1 MASRGL
7 RLWSSLAGLAFVV
20 LAIVGAILLFDG
32 PSDSSPAKM
41 TSYYDSSSNRTHIHI
56 GWVLAGLGLF
66 ALIWFVAA
74 LRERVRASEQ
84 ATPEEGTFLSTVV
97 LVGGTV
103 YIAVTM
109 AAIAVADG
117 MRAMSDDTYQHRV
130 YSGVIHAAGDASY
143 LLVVTAGAA
152 MASLIFAT
160 SVATRSCQAGSV
172 GSVSSPAWQ
181 RSSRSCSSRCSSGCS
196 GSPSHRS
203 RSSSRADRRAPP
215 GASRPRRCPRA
226 SPGCRGRGRERLDP
240 APSIEALRTAD
251 TGWT

>member
-1 MASRGL
+1 MATRGL
-7 RLWSSLAGLAFVV
+7 RLWSSLAGLVFVV

-56 GWVLAGLGLF
+56 GWVLTGLGLF
-66 ALIWFVAA
+66 MLIWFVAA

-97 LVGGTV
+97 LIGGTV

-117 MRAMSDDTYQHRV
+117 IRTMSDDTYQHRV

-160 SVATRSCQAGSV
+160 SVAIRRYAILPRWVGWFGFVAGVAAILSLLFFTMLV
-172 GSVSSPAWQ
+172 WLLWVAVASVSLFL
-181 RSSRSCSSRCSSGCS
+181 
-196 GSPSHRS
+196 
-203 RSSSRADRRAPP
+203 
-215 GASRPRRCPRA
+215 ASRPAGAARR
-226 SPGCRGRGRERLDP
+226 E
-240 APSIEALRTAD
+240 PSAAMP
-251 TGWT
+251 